1 MSSPGYT
8 TPDSPPAGPAGS
20 AHDGS
25 AALIEALIGQPV
37 GRLEYRDALVRFE
50 RAAAELNGLG
60 VDTLTPIDMLAV
72 LERREAVRRA
82 EAIIDHRIIARLAA
96 ETNPRELG
104 AKSLP
109 ELLSTRL
116 RISRYEARRRIEDT
130 RAFGLR
136 RALSGEPLQP
146 RAPHTAAHLVD
157 GSIGPEHC
165 AIIRDFIAHI
175 PKNKVGV
182 DELDRAETQLAD
194 IAADYTPEQTRRFAG
209 RLMCTLNPD
218 GEFSDA
224 ERRRKRGVHI
234 GKQDFTGMSP
244 LSGSLTPECRAVFEA
259 IFAKLAAPG
268 MCNPESRSPCV
279 DGTPNAEQIGA
290 DRREQAQ
297 RNHDALLTVGRAM
310 LASGQLGQHNGLP
323 VTVVLTATLQDLHAA
338 SGYAIT
344 GGGTL
349 VPMSDMIRMARH
361 SYHYLAVFDKPTNIP
376 LYLGR
381 AKRIATPGQRLVL
394 FARDL
399 GCTFPGCPSP
409 GYYCE
414 VHHFDGWH
422 GDGLTDIIN
431 EGLACPGNHAMVVEG
446 PCGWTARLGSDGTVE
461 WIPPPH
467 LDTGGP
473 RTNTYHHPERLLTRL
488 RRRPR
493 PNTGPRLNC

>member
-1 MSSPGYT
+1 MSSPGYP
-8 TPDSPPAGPAGS
+8 TPVSPPAGPADN

-25 AALIEALIGQPV
+25 AALVESLIGQPV

-50 RAAAELNGLG
+50 QAAAELNGFG

-130 RAFGLR
+130 RVFGLR

-146 RAPHTAAHLVD
+146 QAPHTAARLID
-157 GSIGPEHC
+157 GSIGPEHS
-165 AIIRDFIAHI
+165 AIIRDFIAHV

-182 DELDRAETQLAD
+182 DELDRAEAQLAD
-194 IAADYTPEQTRRFAG
+194 IAADYTPEQTRRFAQ

-268 MCNPESRSPCV
+268 MCDPESRSPCV
-279 DGTPNAEQIGA
+279 DGTPSTEQIGA

-310 LASGQLGQHNGLP
+310 LASGRLGQHNGLP
-323 VTVVLTATLQDLHAA
+323 VTVVLTATLQDLHQAGGHA
-338 SGYAIT
+338 VT
-344 GGGTL
+344 GGGAL
-349 VPMSDMIRMARH
+349 VPMSMA
-361 SYHYLAVFDKPTNIP
+361 SSMDV
-376 LYLGR
+376 
-381 AKRIATPGQRLVL
+381 
-394 FARDL
+394 
-399 GCTFPGCPSP
+399 CPSTTSPSSTSTPTSRCIWPAPNGSRPRDNVWCSSPATSGAPSPVVPPPATTAKCTTSTAGTAVASPTSSTKDWPVRATTTWLSKVRAVGKP
-409 GYYCE
+409 GWAATAPSSGSRR
-414 VHHFDGWH
+414 HTW
-422 GDGLTDIIN
+422 T
-431 EGLACPGNHAMVVEG
+431 P
-446 PCGWTARLGSDGTVE
+446 TARAPTPST
-461 WIPPPH
+461 IPN
-467 LDTGGP
+467 G
-473 RTNTYHHPERLLTRL
+473 
-488 RRRPR
+488 
-493 PNTGPRLNC
+493 C